1 MEYGTA
7 AQDLKQLLP
16 ELISLQKS
24 SGNLEDI
31 FSSLENPGIDLKIF
45 RGVHE
50 LLTFVVSRSLGKMMN
65 QVPRDQGWPHNKWRY
80 YEMILGHSEH

>member
-1 MEYGTA
+1 M
-7 AQDLKQLLP
+7 LP

-31 FSSLENPGIDLKIF
+31 FASLENPGIDLKVF

-50 LLTFVVSRSLGKMMN
+50 LLTFVVSRSLGKIMN
-65 QVPRDQGWPHNKWRY
+65 QVPRDQGWPHEQWRY
-80 YEMILGHSEH
+80 YEMILLIHSCGVMHACVLPKG

>member
-1 MEYGTA
+1 MLLFNQIFKNVSYEFMEYGTV
-7 AQDLKQLLP
+7 QDLKQLLP

-31 FSSLENPGIDLKIF
+31 FASLENPGIDLRVF

-50 LLTFVVSRSLGKMMN
+50 LLTFLVSRSLGKIMN
-65 QVPRDQGWPHNKWRY
+65 QVPRNQG
-80 YEMILGHSEH
+80 

>member
-31 FSSLENPGIDLKIF
+31 FGSLENPGIDLKVF

-50 LLTFVVSRSLGKMMN
+50 LLTFVVSRSLGKIMN
-65 QVPRDQGWPHNKWRY
+65 QVPRDQGWPNDKWR
-80 YEMILGHSEH
+80 

>member
-1 MEYGTA
+1 M
-7 AQDLKQLLP
+7 LP

-31 FSSLENPGIDLKIF
+31 FASLENPGIDLKIF

-50 LLTFVVSRSLGKMMN
+50 LLTFVVSRSLGKIMN
-65 QVPRDQGWPHNKWRY
+65 QEPRDQG
-80 YEMILGHSEH
+80 